1 MAYHFKF
8 TDDVDM
14 DEVEASLVLAF
25 FGAEALHGEAQVRLD
40 ADHTFDRDRRLCI
53 IDSET
58 RAGQDIC
65 RLFTGYLRREF
76 TPDKYSVRR
85 VDYSIAGPRAEKVPR

>member
-1 MAYHFKF
+1 MTYHFRF

-14 DEVEASLVLAF
+14 TEVEASLVLAF

-53 IDSET
+53 IDSDT
-58 RAGQDIC
+58 KAGQDVC

-76 TPDKYSVRR
+76 TPDQ
-85 VDYSIAGPRAEKVPR
+85 YSIKRLDGQKSTSPAHVA

>member
-8 TDDVDM
+8 TESVDM
-14 DEVEASLVLAF
+14 TEVEASLVLAF

-40 ADHTFDRDRRLCI
+40 AEHTFDPDRRVCV

-58 RAGQDIC
+58 NAGRDVC

-76 TPDKYSVRR
+76 TPDQYTIRR
-85 VDYSIAGPRAEKVPR
+85 VDYSVAGPRVKEASR